1 MSVGS
6 SLEGGVAA
14 PDHRAGSARIVVGR
28 LLGVAGIA
36 SYNWWI
42 GVLLA
47 THGRTRPNGFFSDL
61 EAVGQPHA
69 ALLGALD
76 VAAGVLLVAAL
87 LLRGRD
93 GPVGPRPEWPW
104 LVVFAVAGAVGGR
117 FPYQCPEGA
126 SAACRSA
133 EWHLQLPWPH
143 YVHIVAGIVEFAS
156 ATVAVLAARRRTTG
170 QPGVVGSVV
179 RGIAR
184 VLVLAYP
191 LLAVSYLTDRLGMYV
206 EPVFFV
212 GFSAMAAV
220 ELFERPRG

>member
-1 MSVGS
+1 MSVDLFRGA
-6 SLEGGVAA
+6 GA
-14 PDHRAGSARIVVGR
+14 PVPDYRAGPAWIAVSRV
-28 LLGVAGIA
+28 LGVASIA

-42 GVLLA
+42 GVLLG
-47 THGRTRPNGFFSDL
+47 THLLTSPNGFFSDL

-69 ALLGALD
+69 ALLSGLD

-93 GPVGPRPEWPW
+93 GPDGPRPEWSW
-104 LVVFAVAGAVGGR
+104 LVLFAAAGTVGGL
-117 FPYQCPEGA
+117 FPYQCPEGV

-156 ATVAVLAARRRTTG
+156 ATLAVLAARRRTTG
-170 QPGVVGSVV
+170 QTDVVGSVV
-179 RGIAR
+179 RGLGW
-184 VLVLAYP
+184 VLVVAYP
-191 LLAVSYLTDRLGMYV
+191 LLAVSYLTDRLGAFV

-212 GFSAMAAV
+212 SFSVMVVV
-220 ELFERPRG
+220 ELFEPQRA